1 MSMSDVLKL
10 RQERAGLIAQAR
22 QILDKAEGEKRDL
35 TAEEQGQYDAVWGE
49 IEERGKRA
57 DRLERQAQME
67 AELGQPA
74 GRATRPEPER
84 GEEGQPKGRRAT
96 PEYEQAFG
104 QYLRGSRTAQGVLEE
119 RALQADVD
127 TLGGYLVPDVFIS
140 ELLKGV
146 DAAVYIRQWA
156 TKYQLTT
163 ADSLGVP
170 TLDADMSDPVWTS
183 ELGTGDED
191 NSLRFGKREL
201 RPHPLA
207 KRIKVSKTLLRKAPQ
222 VQGIVRERM
231 EYRFAL
237 TMENAY
243 LTGDGV
249 GKPLGIFT
257 AAASGITTARDYST
271 DNTAT
276 AITFDGLIGAKF
288 HLKPAYWRR
297 ARWLLNPA
305 AMSALLK
312 VKDLEGQYVWRESVR
327 VGEPDTLLGF
337 PVFLS
342 EFVPKTFT
350 TGLYVG
356 VLGDFSYYWIADA
369 LDMEIQRLDEL
380 YAETN
385 QVGFIGRMES
395 DGMPALAEA
404 FVRIKLA

>member
-1 MSMSDVLKL
+1 MSGVIEL

-22 QILDKAEGEKRDL
+22 QMIEAAEAEKRDL
-35 TAEEQGQYDAVWGE
+35 GAEEQQKYDGLMAKVG
-49 IEERGKRA
+49 
-57 DRLERQAQME
+57 
-67 AELGQPA
+67 ELGT
-74 GRATRPEPER
+74 RATRLEQQRALEADLRLPAGEAHKPEPER
-84 GEEGQPKGRRAT
+84 GEQRAQGRRASKQ
-96 PEYEQAFG
+96 YEQAFA
-104 QYLRGSRTAQGVLEE
+104 QYLLGSRSAASTLEV

-140 ELLKGV
+140 EMLKGI
-146 DAAVYIRQWA
+146 DAAVYMRQWA
-156 TKYQLTT
+156 RKFQLTT

-207 KRIKVSKTLLRKAPQ
+207 KRIKVSRTLLRKAPQ
-222 VQGIVRERM
+222 VEGIVRERM
-231 EYRFAL
+231 EYRFAI

-257 AAASGITTARDYST
+257 AGASGITTARDYST
-271 DNTAT
+271 DNTTT

-288 HLKPAYWRR
+288 HLKPAYWPR
-297 ARWLLNPA
+297 AKWLLHA
-305 AMSALLK
+305 TGMAALLK

-342 EFVPKTFT
+342 EYVPHTYT

-395 DGMPALAEA
+395 DGMPVLPEA
-404 FVRIKLA
+404 FVRIKLG

>member
-1 MSMSDVLKL
+1 MDEILKL
-10 RQERAGLIAQAR
+10 RQQRAALVAQAR
-22 QILDKAEGEKRDL
+22 ELLGKAEGEKRDL
-35 TAEEQGQYDAVWGE
+35 TAEEQGQYDKMWGE
-49 IEERGKRA
+49 IDSLGKRA
-57 DRLERQAQME
+57 DRLEKQLAAE
-67 AELGQPA
+67 AELRQSAGQA
-74 GRATRPEPER
+74 NRPEPDDGR
-84 GEEGQPKGRRAT
+84 GEQEKRGRAA
-96 PEYEQAFG
+96 PAYEQAFRSF
-104 QYLRGSRTAQGVLEE
+104 LRGGRPAAGVLEE

-140 ELLKGV
+140 EFLAGL

-156 TKYQLTT
+156 TTYQIPN

-170 TLDADMSDPVWTS
+170 TLETDMSDPIWTS

-191 NSLRFGKREL
+191 NAMRFGKREL

-222 VQGIVRERM
+222 VESIVRDRM
-231 EYRFAL
+231 TYRFARV
-237 TMENAY
+237 MENAY
-243 LTGDGV
+243 LNGDGA
-249 GKPLGIFT
+249 GKPLGIFVAN
-257 AAASGITTARDYST
+257 AAGIPAARDYAT
-271 DNTAT
+271 DNTTT

-288 HLKPAYWRR
+288 HLKPQYWPR
-297 ARWLLNPA
+297 AKWLLHPT
-305 AMSALLK
+305 AMAALLK
-312 VKDLEGQYVWRESVR
+312 VKSATDGQYVWRESVR
-327 VGEPDTLLGF
+327 VGEPDTLLGL

-342 EFVPKTFT
+342 ELVPATFT

-356 VLGDFSYYWIADA
+356 VLGDFSKYWIADA

-395 DGMPALAEA
+395 DGMPVLPEA